1 MTKFDYIICGGGL
14 SGLLLANALAD
25 DSFFEHKTILVIEK
39 DAQKQN
45 DRTWCFWDKNTNALQ
60 SVVGKQWGSICVGDV
75 TGCSV
80 FNLNAYQYNMIRS
93 ADLYKYVY
101 DNIKKLPNFTVV
113 FDEVTSIEENL
124 NEVLVTTNA
133 TVYCGSKVFNSIF
146 NANEL
151 KSSTEPVLQQ
161 HFLGWF
167 IKTEIPVFD
176 DDTATF
182 MDFAVPQ
189 NGNTRFMYVL
199 PFSDTEA
206 LVEYT
211 LFSESLLPKQEYE
224 EAIFA
229 YLKNL
234 GITSYTITAIEKG
247 SIPMTAHN
255 FYKKNSSSLIYMGT
269 AGGFTKASTGY
280 TFRSTQ
286 KKIALLVEA
295 LKEPDFDF
303 RKLYR
308 KNRFL
313 WYDAILLEV
322 LYKQNDLGSVLFT
335 ALFARNEV
343 SSIFKFLD
351 EETTLWEELKII
363 NSLPKLPFLKALLRN
378 IR

>member
-1 MTKFDYIICGGGL
+1 M
-14 SGLLLANALAD
+14 
-25 DSFFEHKTILVIEK
+25 
-39 DAQKQN
+39 
-45 DRTWCFWDKNTNALQ
+45 
-60 SVVGKQWGSICVGDV
+60 
-75 TGCSV
+75 
-80 FNLNAYQYNMIRS
+80 
-93 ADLYKYVY
+93 
-101 DNIKKLPNFTVV
+101 
-113 FDEVTSIEENL
+113 
-124 NEVLVTTNA
+124 
-133 TVYCGSKVFNSIF
+133 
-146 NANEL
+146 
-151 KSSTEPVLQQ
+151 
-161 HFLGWF
+161 GWF
-167 IKTEIPVFD
+167 IKTETPVFD

-182 MDFAVPQ
+182 MDFTVPQ

-199 PFSDTEA
+199 PFSETEA

-224 EAIFA
+224 EAISG

-234 GITSYTITAIEKG
+234 GITSYTIAAIEKG

-255 FYKKNSSSLIYMGT
+255 FYKKNGRNLIYMGT

-303 RKLYR
+303 RKLYS

-322 LYKQNDLGSVLFT
+322 LHKQNELGSALFT
-335 ALFARNEV
+335 TLFSRNEV

-363 NSLPKLPFLKALLRN
+363 NSLPKLPFLKALLRT